1 MISCPKS
8 FCILSGC
15 QNSLLRIMNVWIAK
29 MMLTY
34 WISVI
39 WFFIHVGPRDRKLRI
54 LGQWLSTSPCK
65 PWAVPAGSRSLSS
78 MTISVASGLQHLRI
92 AEVEA
97 SVLYS
102 LSLAPRGIT
111 LPLLQALHHLQSIL
125 LEWTCL
131 SPLRSSEI
139 TALQCQWAFFISN
152 PFGDTVNDKS
162 CQMQMKDRVS
172 LIKCG
177 HLTLLLSLFPS
188 GGSVWKEVLW

>member
-1 MISCPKS
+1 
-8 FCILSGC
+8 
-15 QNSLLRIMNVWIAK
+15 
-29 MMLTY
+29 MLTY

-92 AEVEA
+92 AEVET

-102 LSLAPRGIT
+102 LSLAPSGIT
-111 LPLLQALHHLQSIL
+111 LPLLPRLYTTYKAFSGVD
-125 LEWTCL
+125 L
-131 SPLRSSEI
+131 SVSFEEFWEI

-162 CQMQMKDRVS
+162 CQMQVKDRVS

-177 HLTLLLSLFPS
+177 HLTLLLSLFP
-188 GGSVWKEVLW
+188 LWW